1 MKQKGKVMKQSSAI
15 LKFLVVLGILTLGLV
30 AGAPAQGFGLQRQH
44 RVPSPPILP
53 PIILTNPIIQ
63 PGRPILPMPIV
74 PPVQPTNIHPIL
86 PTNTFPPIILLPNCT
101 RAPVGLVGWW
111 KGDGNTLDSSG
122 LGNSGVAINIGYT
135 NGIVGQAFA
144 CDPNSFP
151 YGTYTGIQIPDQ
163 PAYVLT
169 NSLSIE
175 GWVRPR
181 GDGYGIF
188 WRGDN
193 RPGLDP
199 YFLSM
204 QGNNNLRFY
213 IEDES
218 GNSAMVGTYLTYNQ
232 WTHVAATLDGSTGT
246 MSIYTNGV
254 LADQTVTDV
263 RPFGNLIPGDSPG
276 VGIGNVNDGFNNFPF
291 TGDIDEISLYN
302 RALSAAEVQAIYH
315 AGSAGKCPIV
325 APTCASAPSGLV
337 GWWPAEGN
345 GNDSAG
351 TNNATVPDGVTYAP
365 AEVGQ
370 GFSLDGQDHRI
381 VVPDAPQLNFS
392 SNQDF
397 SIEVWIQPLAN
408 PGNWKDVMSVVDK
421 RVAPDTITQ
430 LGYELNLEGGVVVFQ
445 MADVLAPYSWNNFSG
460 GPDLRD
466 GQFHHVAVTVQRNS
480 TSGGQIYID
489 GQLVLT
495 FDPTVCP
502 GDLSN
507 PGPLRIGNHATPG
520 LPAFYHGIIDEVS
533 LYNRALSSNE
543 IVSIYNAGS
552 AGKCPIA
559 APTCVPPPSGLIS
572 WWPGDGNA
580 NDIVGPN
587 NGYLTNDIS
596 FTNGEV
602 NLAFGMGTNGFV
614 FIPASPSLDVGPG
627 PGFTIE
633 GWIYPTAISA
643 SAPNPIVEWS
653 QDGGVYAGQQFYVSS
668 TLLDSPGCLFA
679 GFIES
684 NNASAGDWF
693 TSAANIVT
701 NNGYQHVALT
711 YNHATG
717 DAAMYLN
724 GVMVAG
730 KHVNVSMP
738 WTTGNVLIGHR
749 INIETPS
756 QNFHF
761 AGREDEISLYNRAL
775 TAAEIQSIY
784 NAGSAGKCAGP
795 LPPGITV
802 SPVNQTSVA
811 GSNVVLSVVA
821 SGAGPFSYQWSFNG
835 TNILGATNAMLTLT
849 NLHPNQSGSYAATI
863 TTPYGTITSSGAI
876 VTVIARN
883 ILVYKYSGAEKI
895 TTAGQTFAYSYSGQ
909 MFFIPDNTNGTFVG
923 WGTIKGQKQCW
934 VNPLS
939 DYLLITIPGASNQTF
954 TVLGQAGQGIDTN
967 GCPHIWSYLHK
978 GKNTPLTIGQKMY
991 FSFPNTFAAD
1001 ATHVYPDSQ
1010 TGNMVLSES
1019 SSTYTFVPQS
1029 TQTANNTGQTMT
1041 DLVNALTQSLASQ
1054 GYQSQ

>member
-1 MKQKGKVMKQSSAI
+1 MKQSSAI
-15 LKFLVVLGILTLGLV
+15 LKFLVVLGILTFGLV
-30 AGAPAQGFGLQRQH
+30 ADVPAQGFGLQRQH
-44 RVPSPPILP
+44 RVPPP

-74 PPVQPTNIHPIL
+74 PPVQLTNIHPIL
-86 PTNTFPPIILLPNCT
+86 PTNTFPPIVLLPNCT

-122 LGNSGVAINIGYT
+122 LGNSGVAIHIGYT

-163 PAYVLT
+163 PAYILT

-246 MSIYTNGV
+246 MSLYTNGV

-263 RPFGNLIPGDSPG
+263 RPFGNLIPEDSPG

-291 TGDIDEISLYN
+291 IGDIDEISLYN
-302 RALSAAEVQAIYH
+302 RALASNEIVSIYN
-315 AGSAGKCPIV
+315 AGSAGKCPVV

-397 SIEVWIQPLAN
+397 SIEVWILPLAN
-408 PGNWKDVMSVVDK
+408 PGNWKDVMSIIDK

-495 FDPTVCP
+495 FDPTICP

-507 PGPLRIGNHATPG
+507 TGPLRIGNHATPG

-533 LYNRALSSNE
+533 LYNRALAANE
-543 IVSIYNAGS
+543 IESLYHAGS
-552 AGKCPIA
+552 AGKCPITTA
-559 APTCVPPPSGLIS
+559 QTCVSPPSGLIG
-572 WWPGDGNA
+572 WWPGNGNA
-580 NDIVGPN
+580 NDIVGGNNGVAQNITYTTGVAGQAFACDPN
-587 NGYLTNDIS
+587 NYPYGTYAGIQIPDQPAYVLTNALS
-596 FTNGEV
+596 
-602 NLAFGMGTNGFV
+602 
-614 FIPASPSLDVGPG
+614 
-627 PGFTIE
+627 IE
-633 GWIYPTAISA
+633 GWIRPRG
-643 SAPNPIVEWS
+643 
-653 QDGGVYAGQQFYVSS
+653 DGYSIFCRGDNRPGLDPYVLSMQGNNNLRFYIEDESGNYAFVGTDLNYNQWYYVAATWDGSTETMSLYTNGALAGQTV
-668 TLLDSPGCLFA
+668 TDVRPLGELIPADSPGV
-679 GFIES
+679 GI
-684 NNASAGDWF
+684 
-693 TSAANIVT
+693 
-701 NNGYQHVALT
+701 
-711 YNHATG
+711 
-717 DAAMYLN
+717 
-724 GVMVAG
+724 
-730 KHVNVSMP
+730 
-738 WTTGNVLIGHR
+738 GNVNDGFNNFPFIGD
-749 INIETPS
+749 I
-756 QNFHF
+756 
-761 AGREDEISLYNRAL
+761 DEISLYNRAL

-784 NAGSAGKCAGP
+784 NAGSAGKCVGP
-795 LPPGITV
+795 FPPAITV
-802 SPVNQTSVA
+802 PPVSQSAVE

-821 SGAGPFSYQWSFNG
+821 NGTGPFSYQWSFNG
-835 TNILGATNAMLTLT
+835 TNILGATNATLTLT
-849 NLHPNQSGSYAATI
+849 NLHPNQSGGYAATI

-876 VTVIARN
+876 VTVMARN
-883 ILVYKYSGAEKI
+883 ILVYRYSGAEKI
-895 TTAGQTFAYSYSGQ
+895 TTAGQAFAYGYSGQ
-909 MFFIPDNTNGTFVG
+909 MFFIPDSTNGTFVG
-923 WGTIKGQKQCW
+923 WGTIKGKKQYW

-954 TVLGQAGQGIDTN
+954 TVLGRAGQGIDTN
-967 GCPHIWSYLHK
+967 GCLHIWSYLHK
-978 GKNTPLTIGQKMY
+978 GKNTPLTIGQQMY

-1041 DLVNALTQSLASQ
+1041 DLVNALTQSLANQ